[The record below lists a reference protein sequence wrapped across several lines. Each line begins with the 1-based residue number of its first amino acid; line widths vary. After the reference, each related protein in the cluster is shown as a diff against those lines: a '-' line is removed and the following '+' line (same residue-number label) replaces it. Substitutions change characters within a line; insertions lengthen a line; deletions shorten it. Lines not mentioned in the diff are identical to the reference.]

1 MVLGEEIDED
11 EGMVLDR
18 VTVNAVELQEDS
30 EESQKENF
38 WPAVEVHNSDLKQP
52 DRLFIVEAVIDK
64 KVVKILLDTGATSNL
79 IKPGIA
85 SKVLCSRRIQA
96 QRFDGTVTPFKTV
109 KEVEATVKLRETTF
123 PAMKFVEWNL
133 PDGHDVIF
141 GKPWFSRYNPRIDWR
156 SHTLAF
162 PDQTCLDYI
171 DGSTFSRRMN
181 SGAFAEI
188 YRMKMSS
195 VNVDKST
202 IPDILKPVLLEEF
215 ADIFPDKLPDGLPPS
230 RSVNFELQMKPNAV
244 PSARAPFRL
253 SRVEQEALQ
262 QFVEE
267 NLRKGWIEVSNSP
280 WVSNI
285 FGILK
290 KDPVTGSF
298 PRRAEWLR
306 SGNSKIPIRWVIDYR
321 YVNSS
326 TVVAKIPL
334 PLIEELFDQMVGC
347 KVYTLLDLAQGYHQT
362 VVESKSRPYTA
373 FRTQKETYQWCVAPM
388 GLAGMPGVW
397 SRLMRTLFDKFDFV
411 VVYLDDIC
419 IFSKTMED
427 HVLHV
432 RAVCEVLRKE
442 KLFAQISKCSFGQPS
457 VAFLGHT
464 VCYQGLSVDTR
475 KTEAISKYPTPN
487 SRKTLLS
494 FLGLAGYYRRFIC
507 DFAKIAS
514 PLREL
519 TKQDVMWKW
528 GNNEEQAF
536 RALKLALQQAPTLK
550 LPDFSQKFIVTT
562 DASGYCMGGVLSQ
575 KFQDGEH
582 PIAFYSK
589 KFGPYEAKWPA
600 HEKELLAIK
609 TALEKWR
616 PYLHG
621 RPFDVYTDN
630 SACSWMLHHPKV
642 SPKMARFLTFFSQF
656 EFVLHHVRG
665 TSNVVADGLSRP
677 PQESGNE
684 CANEEIDIPDV
695 KYKVHNCDDE
705 CITHALATNQ
715 HRVGSAA
722 ARHMPVDVSSLL
734 LDDVHLLGECRL
746 IGVQQEQVHSVDIHS
761 VRVHLS
767 PEVKK
772 KFQSGYAKD
781 PAFEKVWKSLTPDST
796 FVKFNGLL
804 FLKTSNSVFRLCVPS
819 DKKLITQVIMEF
831 HDAPTSAHPGIR
843 RTQLKAAQWY
853 YWPTLDKDIKEYVN
867 SCETCA
873 RWKSSNRMKNG
884 LLMPIPVPQECWEVV
899 SMDFIVKLP
908 VSNGYDAIFVAVD
921 KLSKRAKYAPT
932 HTTAN
937 AEDTARVFFD
947 AVVRHHGVP
956 KIIISDRDPKFIS
969 DFWKSLM
976 KIMGIKLSMTTS
988 HRPQAD
994 GQTERQNLV
1003 LEDALRCVVSYHGD
1017 DWNRHLGT
1025 IEYAH
1030 ATLVNVSTKM
1040 SPFELDTGRKV
1051 SNLIAEEINGIAS
1064 SDFTVSIAEY
1074 AKRFATERQKIV
1086 NQARRNLLQ
1095 AQERQKKYYDRKR
1108 RDVKFKSGD
1117 LVMLDT
1123 KNLPLKTVNVN
1134 TDLKKAKLAA
1144 KKIGPF
1150 EIEHM
1155 VNDNVARLKLP
1166 RSMQRLN
1173 PTFNIDLL
1181 SPYSVNISKFPGRPL
1196 PKATP
1201 IILDTETGEELH
1213 IVEQLLKFRH
1223 FNRQREWFVKWHG
1236 LPSHESTWERER
1248 TIKHVSH
1255 WHQLTQDFH
1264 NRQREVK
1271 AGGMS

>member
-1 MVLGEEIDED
+1 
-11 EGMVLDR
+11 
-18 VTVNAVELQEDS
+18 
-30 EESQKENF
+30 
-38 WPAVEVHNSDLKQP
+38 
-52 DRLFIVEAVIDK
+52 
-64 KVVKILLDTGATSNL
+64 
-79 IKPGIA
+79 
-85 SKVLCSRRIQA
+85 
-96 QRFDGTVTPFKTV
+96 
-109 KEVEATVKLRETTF
+109 
-123 PAMKFVEWNL
+123 
-133 PDGHDVIF
+133 
-141 GKPWFSRYNPRIDWR
+141 
-156 SHTLAF
+156 
-162 PDQTCLDYI
+162 
-171 DGSTFSRRMN
+171 
-181 SGAFAEI
+181 
-188 YRMKMSS
+188 
-195 VNVDKST
+195 
-202 IPDILKPVLLEEF
+202 
-215 ADIFPDKLPDGLPPS
+215 
-230 RSVNFELQMKPNAV
+230 
-244 PSARAPFRL
+244 
-253 SRVEQEALQ
+253 
-262 QFVEE
+262 
-267 NLRKGWIEVSNSP
+267 
-280 WVSNI
+280 
-285 FGILK
+285 
-290 KDPVTGSF
+290 
-298 PRRAEWLR
+298 
-306 SGNSKIPIRWVIDYR
+306 
-321 YVNSS
+321 
-326 TVVAKIPL
+326 
-334 PLIEELFDQMVGC
+334 
-347 KVYTLLDLAQGYHQT
+347 
-362 VVESKSRPYTA
+362 
-373 FRTQKETYQWCVAPM
+373 
-388 GLAGMPGVW
+388 
-397 SRLMRTLFDKFDFV
+397 
-411 VVYLDDIC
+411 
-419 IFSKTMED
+419 
-427 HVLHV
+427 
-432 RAVCEVLRKE
+432 
-442 KLFAQISKCSFGQPS
+442 
-457 VAFLGHT
+457 
-464 VCYQGLSVDTR
+464 
-475 KTEAISKYPTPN
+475 
-487 SRKTLLS
+487 
-494 FLGLAGYYRRFIC
+494 
-507 DFAKIAS
+507 
-514 PLREL
+514 
-519 TKQDVMWKW
+519 MWKW

-843 RTQLKAAQWY
+843 RTQLKTAQWY

-932 HTTAN
+932 HTTSN

-1095 AQERQKKYYDRKR
+1095 AQERQKNDVGHEKLAIENGKR
-1108 RDVKFKSGD
+1108 EHRFEKSEAGSEENWNSHVDKPFIIQPTVFPTSVSIQQPSEPLQKNHHRSPETSQCGYAYMGPEVTNNWCEYSALKDGLAYSAHYLQHYEVKLEVFGDSQMIIAAQNWFASIRQTKLQPLAVRVNQIIADFAWTSWDHTKREQNKMADLLANMATSSKSAKILAVEQRGNDQVLMSQVAALLDNDVGATPSN
-1117 LVMLDT
+1117 LDT
-1123 KNLPLKTVNVN
+1123 P
-1134 TDLKKAKLAA
+1134 
-1144 KKIGPF
+1144 
-1150 EIEHM
+1150 H
-1155 VNDNVARLKLP
+1155 
-1166 RSMQRLN
+1166 
-1173 PTFNIDLL
+1173 
-1181 SPYSVNISKFPGRPL
+1181 
-1196 PKATP
+1196 
-1201 IILDTETGEELH
+1201 
-1213 IVEQLLKFRH
+1213 
-1223 FNRQREWFVKWHG
+1223 RQ
-1236 LPSHESTWERER
+1236 
-1248 TIKHVSH
+1248 
-1255 WHQLTQDFH
+1255 QC
-1264 NRQREVK
+1264 
-1271 AGGMS
+1271 